1 MSTSVVEMLGVVKDF
16 GGVRALAGVDL
27 RVEPGEV
34 VAFLGPNGAGKT
46 TAISIMLGLRKPTG
60 GEVRLLGQNPRD
72 LRSRSRA
79 GVMLQES
86 GVPGELRVRE
96 VIDLFRNYYP
106 HPLPTDEVIGRA
118 DLGEKER
125 ARVSSLSGG
134 QRQRLYFAL
143 AICGDPEVLFL
154 DEPTVGLDI
163 ASRRR
168 FWEQVRGSVEAGKTI
183 VLTTH
188 YLEEADAL
196 ADRIVVIDHGRII
209 ADGSASAIKSRVMR
223 KRVRLETATP
233 LRGGILDG
241 LPMGQLNVEGSSV
254 NFVSPNPEEVLK
266 KLFVEGVEVS
276 NLEVVGANL
285 EEAFLELTEGRS

>member
-60 GEVRLLGQNPRD
+60 GEVRLLGQNPCD

-254 NFVSPNPEEVLK
+254 NFVSPSPEEVLK

>member
-1 MSTSVVEMLGVVKDF
+1 M
-16 GGVRALAGVDL
+16 
-27 RVEPGEV
+27 
-34 VAFLGPNGAGKT
+34 
-46 TAISIMLGLRKPTG
+46 
-60 GEVRLLGQNPRD
+60 
-72 LRSRSRA
+72 
-79 GVMLQES
+79 
-86 GVPGELRVRE
+86 
-96 VIDLFRNYYP
+96 
-106 HPLPTDEVIGRA
+106 
-118 DLGEKER
+118 GEKER

-241 LPMGQLNVEGSSV
+241 LPMGQLNVEGSFV
-254 NFVSPNPEEVLK
+254 NFVSPNPEKVLK